1 MSGKSVDINVG
12 IDWGKVSFDI
22 SQHFNLNFLEVKELL
37 EERNQNYFVTIVDG
51 MRNSILIVDDTR
63 ISKIWI

>member
-51 MRNSILIVDDTR
+51 RKMAYLL
-63 ISKIWI
+63 

>member
-63 ISKIWI
+63 ISKI